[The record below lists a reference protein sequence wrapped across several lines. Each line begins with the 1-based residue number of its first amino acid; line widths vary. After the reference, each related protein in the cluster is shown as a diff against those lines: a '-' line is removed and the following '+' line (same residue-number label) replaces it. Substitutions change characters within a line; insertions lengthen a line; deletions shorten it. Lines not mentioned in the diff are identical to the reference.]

1 VKRLEYLYREG
12 RSAAKPQPK
21 RIGTFPAKTQR
32 RKVKKDFRTWRS
44 WRLGARN
51 IRIREFLDAKHLRAS
66 RKFSSIVVQ
75 SSRRSE
81 LSLNLIGSLYSA
93 SSAPPR

>member
-1 VKRLEYLYREG
+1 LEYLYREG
-12 RSAAKPQPK
+12 PSAAKPQPK

-51 IRIREFLDAKHLRAS
+51 IRIREFLDAKNLRVS
-66 RKFSSIVVQ
+66 RK
-75 SSRRSE
+75 
-81 LSLNLIGSLYSA
+81 L
-93 SSAPPR
+93 